1 MIIFFMTLNHKE
13 GGGEEQEGG
22 AEKLFEKI
30 IAEDIKGIKHSI
42 VHTVLKDYF

>member
-22 AEKLFEKI
+22 VEEQVVGYGQEFSDWRGTGNRRIGQL
-30 IAEDIKGIKHSI
+30 
-42 VHTVLKDYF
+42 V